1 MKEKNFKRKFLAAT
15 LGALIVV
22 NIMSLCD
29 LSVVKLG
36 NFSANL
42 NSDDITTSVDDV
54 TDETRESIK
63 QDILYALDNFETK
76 IPLSDYNITTEV
88 FSSVANEVLE
98 ENPQYFFVGI
108 SNFVVGYS
116 LNKYNSTGLFV
127 ASSATINYPEN
138 GDIETIKNK
147 ISFVNEAAD
156 KIVAGIDDSMT
167 DIEKAL
173 YVHDYLALNYKYD
186 ERIHSSDP
194 NEKSQ
199 TVFDIY
205 NFFSQGTGVCQA
217 YTCAYRYVMQYKLG
231 ITSKIAVSSSMGHAW
246 NIILINGNWYHVDVT
261 WDDPTPDMEGNVN
274 HNYFLMSDEA
284 MLANDHHDWNI
295 SDGQSYSCSDTS
307 YDQYW
312 WHDVSTEIYRIDGKW
327 YSIDNNGEFAARDV
341 NTGETDTSSA
351 ASFTIEQDRWYAW
364 NSGTV
369 YWCGN
374 YTVLLKSGNV
384 FLYNTTEN
392 VYVINADGSNKR
404 LVANIP
410 KSEHNG
416 FQIFGIG
423 IDENN
428 NLYAVLQNNPQNT
441 QDADGNTIYVQK
453 EIYNIANISDID
465 SVAAPADNGSSDSD
479 DIDWNQINQ
488 IITQESS
495 VEVSL
500 DSDHATLPSDVVENA
515 KGKDINIIVNIG
527 SYQWTVNG
535 LDVSD
540 EDVADVNLGVNEN
553 KGIVPED
560 VTDKYTDGQKTVE
573 VNLDYE
579 GQFGY
584 TANLKIYVGK
594 EYAGKT
600 VSILHYN
607 TENERL
613 DYQGVSVVDEDGNAE
628 LPFYHASSYMLV
640 IDDKPI
646 GLLGD
651 LNADGNLDLT
661 DYLRFKQYL
670 IGQSSDIKLVNADMD
685 GDNRITIKD
694 AVLLSKQ
701 LLK

>member
-42 NSDDITTSVDDV
+42 NSDEITTSVDDV
-54 TDETRESIK
+54 TDETRESLK
-63 QDILYALDNFETK
+63 QDIIYALDNFETK
-76 IPLSDYNITTEV
+76 IPLSDYNITTDV
-88 FSSVANEVLE
+88 FSSIASEVLE
-98 ENPQYFFVGI
+98 ENPQYFYIAINSFTA
-108 SNFVVGYS
+108 GYS

-138 GDIETIKNK
+138 GDIEAIKNK
-147 ISFVNEAAD
+147 INFVSETAD
-156 KIVAGIDDSMT
+156 KIVSGIDDSMS

-194 NEKSQ
+194 NERSQ
-199 TVFDIY
+199 SVFDIY

-217 YTCAYRYVMQYKLG
+217 YTTAYKYIMQYKLG
-231 ITSKIAVSSSMGHAW
+231 IPSKIVISSSMGHAW
-246 NIILINGNWYHVDVT
+246 NIIYINGNWYHVDVT
-261 WDDPTPDMEGNVN
+261 WDDPTPDMEGTVN

-284 MLANDHHDWNI
+284 MLANDHHDWRI
-295 SDGQSYSCSDTS
+295 SDNKTYSCSDTS
-307 YDQYW
+307 YDSYW

-327 YSIDNNGEFAARDV
+327 YSVDNEGEFAARDV

-351 ASFTIEQDRWYAW
+351 ASFSIERDRWYAW
-364 NSGTV
+364 NSSTV

-374 YTVLLKSGNV
+374 YTVLIKSGTT
-384 FLYNTTEN
+384 FFYNTTEN
-392 VYVINADGSNKR
+392 VYAINADGSNKR

-416 FQIFGIG
+416 YQIFGLG

-428 NLYAVLQNNPQNT
+428 NLYAILQNNPQDTN
-441 QDADGNTIYVQK
+441 DENGNTVAVQK
-453 EIYNIANISDID
+453 EIYNIANIADID
-465 SVAAPADNGSSDSD
+465 SIATPVDSDSSDTE
-479 DIDWNQINQ
+479 DIDWNQVNQ
-488 IITQESS
+488 IISQDSS

-500 DSDHATLPSDVVENA
+500 SSENATLPSDVVENA
-515 KGKDINIIVNIG
+515 KGKDVNIIVNIG

-540 EDVADVNLGVNEN
+540 GNVADVNLGVNEN
-553 KGIVPED
+553 KGIVPENI
-560 VTDKYTDGQKTVE
+560 TDKYTDGQKTVE

-600 VSILHYN
+600 ASILHYD
-607 TENERL
+607 TENARL
-613 DYQGVSVVDEDGNAE
+613 AYQGVSTVDSDGNAE
-628 LPFYHASSYMLV
+628 LPLRHASSYMLV
-640 IDDKPI
+640 IDDKPV
-646 GLLGD
+646 GLPGD
-651 LNADGNLDLT
+651 LNADGNVDLT
-661 DYLRFKQYL
+661 DYMRFKQYL
-670 IGQSSDIKLVNADMD
+670 IGQSSDIKLVNADVD

-694 AVLLSKQ
+694 AVLVSKQ
-701 LLK
+701 LLN